1 MITPEL
7 REYALTPDRFT
18 TIAEGS
24 SVKRYDDGRICVLR
38 GNIWASISAP
48 RFEEHELDDVIAHVH
63 ALVPADMHQVW
74 WISDA
79 ARPSNLPDLLRARG
93 FTETQE
99 GAHELRAVVLTSEP
113 DPVPPGV
120 EVRRIETYD
129 DFLAARQV
137 QWDGFDT
144 PEERRALMRP
154 NLRRDF
160 EESMKLE
167 IPVGFLALLD
177 GKPAATGMAVPSTRG
192 VFLIAG
198 TTAPWARGH
207 GLYRALVRARWDYA
221 VERGTP
227 ALVVQ
232 AVVDTSYPILQ
243 RLGFETVG
251 TVLRFEEARAA
262 DARGV

>member
-18 TIAEGS
+18 TIVEGS
-24 SVKRYDDGRICVLR
+24 SLSRHDDGRICVLQ

-48 RFEEHELDDVIAHVH
+48 RFDEDELDDVIAHVH
-63 ALVPADMHQVW
+63 ELVPRDKHQVW
-74 WISDA
+74 WINEA
-79 ARPSNLPDLLRARG
+79 ARPTGLVELLRERG
-93 FTETQE
+93 FTETRDS
-99 GAHELRAVVLTSEP
+99 AHELRAVVLTS
-113 DPVPPGV
+113 PPGATPAGV
-120 EVRRIETYD
+120 EVRRIETFD
-129 DFLAARQV
+129 DFLAAREV
-137 QWDGFDT
+137 QWEGFAT
-144 PEERRALMRP
+144 PEERRAVQ
-154 NLRRDF
+154 RRTIRGDF
-160 EESMKLE
+160 EESMTLE

-177 GKPAATGMAVPSTRG
+177 GKPAATAMAVPSPRG

-198 TTAPWARGH
+198 TTAPWARGN

-232 AVVDTSYPILQ
+232 AVVDTSFPILQ

-251 TVLRFEEARAA
+251 TIIRMQEES
-262 DARGV
+262 

>member
-1 MITPEL
+1 VITSEL
-7 REYALTPDRFT
+7 REYALTPDRFA
-18 TIAEGS
+18 TIVEGS
-24 SVKRYDDGRICVLR
+24 SVSRHDDGRICVLQ
-38 GNIWASISAP
+38 GNIWASVSAP
-48 RFEEHELDDVIAHVH
+48 RFAEHELDDVIAHVH
-63 ALVPADMHQVW
+63 ELVQPDKHQVW

-79 ARPSNLPDLLRARG
+79 ARPTNLVDLLRERG
-93 FTETQE
+93 FAETKE
-99 GAHELRAVVLTSEP
+99 GAHELRAVVLTSAP
-113 DPVPPGV
+113 DPIPDGV
-120 EVRRIETYD
+120 EVRRVETYE
-129 DFLAARQV
+129 DFLAAREV
-137 QWDGFDT
+137 QWDGFET
-144 PEERRALMRP
+144 PEERRALQRG

-160 EESMKLE
+160 EESIALE

-177 GKPAATGMAVPSTRG
+177 GKPAATGMAVPSPRG

-232 AVVDTSYPILQ
+232 AVVDTSFPILQ

-251 TVLRFEEARAA
+251 TVIRMSEER
-262 DARGV
+262 

>member
-24 SVKRYDDGRICVLR
+24 SVSRIDDGRICALQ

-48 RFEEHELDDVIAHVH
+48 RFEEHEVDDVIAHVH
-63 ALVPADMHQVW
+63 QLISADKHQVW

-79 ARPSNLPDLLRARG
+79 ATPATLIELLRERG
-93 FTETQE
+93 FTESQE
-99 GAHELRAVVLTSEP
+99 GAHELRAVVLTSPP
-113 DPVPPGV
+113 DPIPAGV

-129 DFLAARQV
+129 DFLAAREV
-137 QWDGFDT
+137 QWEGFET
-144 PEERRALMRP
+144 PEERRALQRRS
-154 NLRRDF
+154 LRHDF
-160 EESMKLE
+160 EESIELE

-177 GKPAATGMAVPSTRG
+177 GKPAATGMAVPSPRG

-198 TTAPWARGH
+198 TTSPWARGN

-232 AVVDTSYPILQ
+232 AVVDTSFPILQ

-251 TVLRFEEARAA
+251 TVLRFQEKR
-262 DARGV
+262 

>member
-18 TIAEGS
+18 TIVEGS
-24 SVKRYDDGRICVLR
+24 SVSRHDDGRICVLQ

-63 ALVPADMHQVW
+63 ELVPADKHQVW

-79 ARPSNLPDLLRARG
+79 ARPANIVELLRERG
-93 FTETQE
+93 FTETRDS
-99 GAHELRAVVLTSEP
+99 AHELRAVVLTSAP
-113 DPVPPGV
+113 DSIPPGV
-120 EVRRIETYD
+120 EVRRIETYE
-129 DFLAARQV
+129 DFLAAREV
-137 QWDGFDT
+137 QWEGFET
-144 PEERRALMRP
+144 PEERRALQRG

-160 EESMKLE
+160 EESIELE

-177 GKPAATGMAVPSTRG
+177 GKPAATAMAVPSSRG

-198 TTAPWARGH
+198 TTAPWARGN

-232 AVVDTSYPILQ
+232 AVVDTSFPILQ

-251 TVLRFEEARAA
+251 TVIRMQEERA
-262 DARGV
+262 

>member
-18 TIAEGS
+18 TIVEGS
-24 SVKRYDDGRICVLR
+24 SVSRHDDGRICVLQ

-48 RFEEHELDDVIAHVH
+48 QFEEHELDDVIAHVH
-63 ALVPADMHQVW
+63 ELVPPDKHQVW

-79 ARPSNLPDLLRARG
+79 ARPANIVELLRERG
-93 FTETQE
+93 FAETKDS
-99 GAHELRAVVLTSEP
+99 AHELRAVVLTSAP
-113 DPVPPGV
+113 DSIPPGV
-120 EVRRIETYD
+120 EVRRIETYE
-129 DFLAARQV
+129 DFLAAREV
-137 QWDGFDT
+137 QWEGFET
-144 PEERRALMRP
+144 PEERRALQRG

-160 EESMKLE
+160 EESIELE

-177 GKPAATGMAVPSTRG
+177 GKPAATGMAVPSSRG

-198 TTAPWARGH
+198 TTAPWARGN

-232 AVVDTSYPILQ
+232 AVVDTSFPILR
-243 RLGFETVG
+243 RLGFETAG
-251 TVLRFEEARAA
+251 TVIRMSEER
-262 DARGV
+262 

>member
-7 REYALTPDRFT
+7 REYALTPDRFA

-24 SVKRYDDGRICVLR
+24 SVSRDDDGRICVLQ

-48 RFEEHELDDVIAHVH
+48 RFDEAEIDDVIARVH
-63 ALVPADMHQVW
+63 ELVPRDKHQVW
-74 WISDA
+74 WISDT
-79 ARPSNLPDLLRARG
+79 ARPANIVELLRERG
-93 FTETQE
+93 FTETQDS
-99 GAHELRAVVLTSEP
+99 AHELRAVVLTSAPEAIP
-113 DPVPPGV
+113 AGV
-120 EVRRIETYD
+120 EVRRIESYD
-129 DFLAARQV
+129 DFLAARKV
-137 QWDGFDT
+137 QWEGFET
-144 PEERRALMRP
+144 PEERRAQQRP
-154 NLRRDF
+154 NLRRDY
-160 EESMKLE
+160 EESIALE

-177 GKPAATGMAVPSTRG
+177 GKPAATGMAVPSPRG

-198 TTAPWARGH
+198 TTAPWARGN

-232 AVVDTSYPILQ
+232 AVVDTSFPILQ

-251 TVLRFEEARAA
+251 TIIRMSEERS
-262 DARGV
+262 

>member
-7 REYALTPDRFT
+7 REYALTPDLFT
-18 TIAEGS
+18 TIVEGS
-24 SVKRYDDGRICVLR
+24 SVSRHDDGRICVLQ

-48 RFEEHELDDVIAHVH
+48 RFEEDELDDVIAHVH
-63 ALVPADMHQVW
+63 ELVPHDKHQVW

-79 ARPSNLPDLLRARG
+79 ARPANIVELLRTRG
-93 FTETQE
+93 FTETRE
-99 GAHELRAVVLTSEP
+99 NTHELRAVVLTSA
-113 DPVPPGV
+113 PGAMPADV
-120 EVRRIETYD
+120 EVRRIATFE
-129 DFLAARQV
+129 DFVAAREV
-137 QWDGFDT
+137 QWEGFDT
-144 PEERRALMRP
+144 PEERRALQRAHF
-154 NLRRDF
+154 RRDF
-160 EESMKLE
+160 EESIELE

-177 GKPAATGMAVPSTRG
+177 GEPAATAMAVPSPRG

-198 TTAPWARGH
+198 TTAPWARGK

-232 AVVDTSYPILQ
+232 AVVDTSFPILQ

-251 TVLRFEEARAA
+251 TITRMCEERS
-262 DARGV
+262 